1 MSTNVLAAER
11 LSFRYGQAEQP
22 AIQDISFEAASGNV
36 VLIAGSSGCGKSTLL
51 RCINGLIPRSYKGEL
66 GGSLR
71 LHGEDPAPL
80 SLAQI
85 AQLVGTVL
93 QNPEKQIVGAYVK
106 NEVAFGPENLG
117 WKRRR
122 IIEVIDEV
130 LERLGIAH
138 LRDRETFKLS
148 GGEKQKVALAGVL
161 AMQSRLILLDEPLA
175 SLDPVSAT
183 ETLRLLRSL
192 ADDEHTLL
200 LVEHRIEDVLDLRP
214 ERVLFLRDG
223 QQIYWGDLAQFEAVA
238 DPREVK
244 LPAPLVVEWSR
255 RNPPADLPPPPS
267 PAQANAA
274 PLIEFEHV
282 DFFYDPEQPVLH
294 DVSLTIRKGDLVAIL
309 GPNGAGKSTLVKHII
324 GLLKPRSGAVRVM
337 GEPSAALTTA
347 QIAHNVGYVFQH
359 PGHMLFAPTVREE
372 LAFGPRNLGFD
383 RERIAANVTRS
394 VEMVGLAGMEDRPPL
409 ALSYGQQKRV
419 GIAAVAAMESRVL
432 VMDEPTAGQD
442 HRSYTAFMD
451 AIARLQSF
459 DAMIFITHDLDLALT
474 YANRIVL
481 VADGRIAADGP
492 PEQVLIDESL
502 LRRCRVEPTSLL
514 RLNLA
519 LLPHTGRFLRAEGLA
534 RYLKEDAA
542 TTNQT
547 SSAGIGPNRQP

>member
-1 MSTNVLAAER
+1 MPMNVLAAER
-11 LSFRYGQAEQP
+11 LSFRYGQAEQL
-22 AIQDISFEAASGNV
+22 AIQDISFEADSGNV
-36 VLIAGSSGCGKSTLL
+36 MLIAGSSGCGKSTLL

-66 GGSLR
+66 SGSLR
-71 LHGEDPAPL
+71 LHGADPAPL
-80 SLAQI
+80 SLAKI

-117 WKRRR
+117 WKRQR
-122 IIEVIDEV
+122 IIQVVDDV

-138 LRDRETFKLS
+138 LRERETFKLS

-175 SLDPVSAT
+175 SLDPASAT
-183 ETLRLLRSL
+183 ETLRLLRAL

-255 RNPPADLPPPPS
+255 RNPPADLPPPS
-267 PAQANAA
+267 EPAQPSAA

-294 DVSLTIRKGDLVAIL
+294 DISLTIRKGDRVAIL

-337 GEPSAALTTA
+337 GESSAALTTA
-347 QIAHNVGYVFQH
+347 QMAHHVGYVFQH

-372 LAFGPRNLGFD
+372 LAFGPRNLGFAPD
-383 RERIAANVTRS
+383 RIAANVARAI
-394 VEMVGLAGMEDRPPL
+394 EMVGLAGMEDRPPL

-419 GIAAVAAMESRVL
+419 GIAAIAAMESRVL

-481 VADGRIAADGP
+481 VADGRIAADGA
-492 PEQVLIDESL
+492 PEQVLADETL
-502 LRRCRVEPTSLL
+502 LRRCRVERTSLL
-514 RLNLA
+514 RLNLT

-542 TTNQT
+542 TTSRT
-547 SSAGIGPNRQP
+547 SSVGIGPHRQP